1 MTTYFQPVNPLQL
14 SRDEYITIFYRAF
27 KKRFRGNQTYKGSEV
42 EDVVSYAVVILCGN
56 YEKVVIK
63 HPCPINYSG
72 LRFANIVTDFG
83 RRQAAQRGEGARH
96 TRVGK
101 SLDAKHSSHD
111 MARIHERQVY
121 ESTDQ
126 VDDALLVDEIMSSL
140 PLFQQKVLRLCG
152 LEGRTTIEAART
164 LGVTRETVSRAYNT
178 AKRNANKTFGAAA

>member
-1 MTTYFQPVNPLQL
+1 MTTYSQLINPLQF
-14 SRDEYITIFYRAF
+14 SRDEYITMFYWTF
-27 KKRFRGNQTYKGSEV
+27 KNRFRGSQTYKGSEV
-42 EDVVSYAVVILCGN
+42 EDVVSYAVEILCKN
-56 YEKVVIK
+56 YERVVIK
-63 HPCPINYSG
+63 HPCPASYSG

-83 RRQAAQRGEGARH
+83 RRQAAQRGEGARR

-101 SLDAKHSSHD
+101 SLDAKHSAHD

-152 LEGRTTIEAART
+152 LEGRTTIEAARI
-164 LGVTRETVSRAYNT
+164 LGVTRETVSRSYNT